1 MKAVLPRD
9 VHGPFVTRNA
19 FGLFAGDLGSF
30 IERQNYLL
38 GGYEKELIDS
48 FLSLL
53 PPGRRGIA
61 IDVGANCGIH
71 AVAFA
76 RSFGSVHC
84 FEPNRRVIPALRR
97 NLALNDLHNVT
108 VHEIGLGERREELPF
123 YAGDKANGGLG
134 TFSTFDQYDF
144 ELIETGRFQVD
155 TIDNY
160 LAPAVDGRVDAIK
173 IDVQGF
179 EPHVLRG
186 SRRLLASD
194 RPYVWLEVS
203 GATLAEFPDLTAL
216 RAFFPYP
223 VKVIQFALAG
233 MIWRSERSAE
243 VADGPLAEGNY
254 FVIPT

>member
-1 MKAVLPRD
+1 MFRRIRGWGRFMTAVLPQDLR
-9 VHGPFVTRNA
+9 GPFVARNA

-30 IERQNYLL
+30 IDRQNYLL

-76 RSFGSVHC
+76 RSFRSVHC
-84 FEPNRRVIPALRR
+84 FEPNRRLIPALRR

-108 VHEIGLGERREELPF
+108 VHEIGLGARREQLPF
-123 YAGDKANGGLG
+123 YAGDKANGGL
-134 TFSTFDQYDF
+134 
-144 ELIETGRFQVD
+144 QVD
-155 TIDNY
+155 TIDGY

-179 EPHVLRG
+179 EPQVLRG
-186 SRRLLASD
+186 GRHLLARD
-194 RPYVWLEVS
+194 RPYVWLEIS
-203 GATLAEFPDLTAL
+203 DATLGEFPDVAAL

-243 VADGPLAEGNY
+243 VADGPLADGNY
-254 FVIPT
+254 FVIPA